1 MRRRLWFLASFT
13 SIILVVFAQMS
24 DVDVSMISVSPWRR
38 RLQVPFSSRSAQLEV
53 VCQCQQL
60 LKVQLR

>member
-24 DVDVSMISVSPWRR
+24 DADVTMITVSSVETTSAGAV
-38 RLQVPFSSRSAQLEV
+38 LTAFSAARSGLSV
-53 VCQCQQL
+53 
-60 LKVQLR
+60 